1 MFILTYYDEKNCLIT
16 PIGKPFFELE
26 KGQKLM
32 ENTVLQHLKKNGCEN
47 PEKLLQEAKKEKG
60 FRLDPDNDI
69 ELYAESCIIY
79 IKTESEEPFFST
91 FQIVNLATNPYFYT
105 SPGPRKRNIQMESI
119 LTIFEPLL
127 LIFASMDVVFST
139 KTGYTVLCIDPFEAE
154 VLEAEN
160 INDPE
165 QMAMYLLE
173 ALKYEYCFSLGIN
186 TLLPIESSG
195 SLDELEY
202 AMPHYQ
208 RAVYTAIFKKLQEK
222 ISSILSQPTIQVSHF
237 VSLEDPLLIALYNF
251 HRRLSIQH
259 KIASTPDKKI
269 YQDCR
274 KELLEAYY
282 QKYGSAYL
290 GKFSANDM
298 GTICYT
304 RYEDVVEYDDY
315 DFCIPYPDMNL
326 LNLINQWN
334 TTNSDKNVSLY
345 YEIQERILSQKG
357 LWINWE
363 RHDLRTAI
371 K

>member
-1 MFILTYYDEKNCLIT
+1 M
-16 PIGKPFFELE
+16 
-26 KGQKLM
+26 
-32 ENTVLQHLKKNGCEN
+32 
-47 PEKLLQEAKKEKG
+47 
-60 FRLDPDNDI
+60 
-69 ELYAESCIIY
+69 
-79 IKTESEEPFFST
+79 
-91 FQIVNLATNPYFYT
+91 
-105 SPGPRKRNIQMESI
+105 
-119 LTIFEPLL
+119 
-127 LIFASMDVVFST
+127 
-139 KTGYTVLCIDPFEAE
+139 
-154 VLEAEN
+154 
-160 INDPE
+160 
-165 QMAMYLLE
+165 
-173 ALKYEYCFSLGIN
+173 
-186 TLLPIESSG
+186 
-195 SLDELEY
+195 
-202 AMPHYQ
+202 
-208 RAVYTAIFKKLQEK
+208 QEK